1 MKLLN
6 TIRILSGAL
15 FISLCCL
22 TASCNFLEI
31 VPVEQADLDDA
42 TQDFNSTLGFLHSCY
57 AGIQSPVAFENTE
70 ASADEYAVPL
80 EYSLQGYNSLKVAH
94 NLFTGNN
101 NDGGKWS
108 NYYRYIG
115 QIHLFLQELKKAPVS
130 DLIKE
135 EWEAEAYFLMAY
147 YRFEVRS
154 EERRVGKECRSRWSP
169 YH

>member
-1 MKLLN
+1 M
-6 TIRILSGAL
+6 
-15 FISLCCL
+15 
-22 TASCNFLEI
+22 
-31 VPVEQADLDDA
+31 DDA

-147 YRFEVRS
+147 YHLRCCVVMDLVPSATDYFHRPLVKMNI
-154 EERRVGKECRSRWSP
+154 RVVCTMIM
-169 YH
+169 

>member
-80 EYSLQGYNSLKVAH
+80 EYSLRCCV
-94 NLFTGNN
+94 
-101 NDGGKWS
+101 
-108 NYYRYIG
+108 
-115 QIHLFLQELKKAPVS
+115 VM
-130 DLIKE
+130 DLVPS
-135 EWEAEAYFLMAY
+135 ATDYFHRPLVKMNI
-147 YRFEVRS
+147 
-154 EERRVGKECRSRWSP
+154 RVVCTMIM
-169 YH
+169 

>member
-80 EYSLQGYNSLKVAH
+80 EYSLQGYNSLKVE
-94 NLFTGNN
+94 
-101 NDGGKWS
+101 
-108 NYYRYIG
+108 IG
-115 QIHLFLQELKKAPVS
+115 RAS
-130 DLIKE
+130 
-135 EWEAEAYFLMAY
+135 
-147 YRFEVRS
+147 
-154 EERRVGKECRSRWSP
+154 
-169 YH
+169 

>member
-57 AGIQSPVAFENTE
+57 AGIQSPVAFEIQK
-70 ASADEYAVPL
+70 PL
-80 EYSLQGYNSLKVAH
+80 QTNMLFRLSIVCKV
-94 NLFTGNN
+94 
-101 NDGGKWS
+101 
-108 NYYRYIG
+108 I
-115 QIHLFLQELKKAPVS
+115 IHSK
-130 DLIKE
+130 
-135 EWEAEAYFLMAY
+135 
-147 YRFEVRS
+147 
-154 EERRVGKECRSRWSP
+154 
-169 YH
+169 

>member
-57 AGIQSPVAFENTE
+57 AGIQSPVAFEGNYIQ
-70 ASADEYAVPL
+70 S
-80 EYSLQGYNSLKVAH
+80 YSLKPLKGCK
-94 NLFTGNN
+94 F
-101 NDGGKWS
+101 S
-108 NYYRYIG
+108 N
-115 QIHLFLQELKKAPVS
+115 
-130 DLIKE
+130 
-135 EWEAEAYFLMAY
+135 
-147 YRFEVRS
+147 
-154 EERRVGKECRSRWSP
+154 
-169 YH
+169 

>member
-80 EYSLQGYNSLKVAH
+80 EYSLQGYNSLKVIIMMVV
-94 NLFTGNN
+94 NGVTIT
-101 NDGGKWS
+101 DISGKFICS
-108 NYYRYIG
+108 YRN
-115 QIHLFLQELKKAPVS
+115 
-130 DLIKE
+130 
-135 EWEAEAYFLMAY
+135 
-147 YRFEVRS
+147 
-154 EERRVGKECRSRWSP
+154 
-169 YH
+169 